1 MEKLEEH
8 AANRGDAD
16 SHMGGTDDEGSRH
29 SQSGS
34 GGDSSSQKH
43 SKGGSGMKSS
53 GQDDS

>member
-16 SHMGGTDDEGSRH
+16 SDMGGTDDEGSRH